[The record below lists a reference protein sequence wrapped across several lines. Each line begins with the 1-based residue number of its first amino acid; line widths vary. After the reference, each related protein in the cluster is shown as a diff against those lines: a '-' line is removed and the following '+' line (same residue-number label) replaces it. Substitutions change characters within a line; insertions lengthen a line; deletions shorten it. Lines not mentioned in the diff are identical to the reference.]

1 MHTSHLPCP
10 VSNAVRSEIALL
22 LCCGQPQTAAHMLR
36 IEALLREKID
46 WTYLVRTALA
56 HGMSPLLSRA
66 LGQVSSGIPD
76 ELQETLQ
83 DHLRN
88 NRARNEQLARV
99 LTDLLEGLGH
109 HGVAAIPFKG
119 PVLGAVAY
127 GDPSLRR
134 AGDLDILVREDDL
147 SVVCH
152 TLTASG
158 FRELTERTTGRP
170 MTAAEDR
177 AHRRYQCEYAFVRE
191 SDQVVVEPHWAIA
204 PSALAVALDYPGLWA
219 RAKPVPMLGREILSL
234 AHEDLLVLLSVHGSK
249 HEWSQLRWICDLAG
263 LIDRHPGIDLE
274 SALAR
279 ARAQGCGRMLL
290 VGLGLTARVL
300 GMELLPIIRR
310 ELERDR
316 TTLALVD
323 HVGHRLFQDGP
334 PADTHGRLTGFLLRV
349 RERSGDRLRYV
360 VRTVTTPEI
369 EHMRLVS
376 LPPWLHGLYVPI
388 KVLCDYFLFPL
399 WRVTK
404 HARQLGSGVARRRL
418 P

>member
-1 MHTSHLPCP
+1 MRASDLPCP
-10 VSNAVRSEIALL
+10 QSDAVRPEIALL
-22 LCCGQPQTAAHMLR
+22 LWCGRPQIAADTSR
-36 IEALLREKID
+36 IEALLREGID
-46 WTYLVRTALA
+46 WTYLVRVALA
-56 HGMSPLLSRA
+56 HGMSPLLARA

-109 HGVAAIPFKG
+109 HEVAAIPFKG
-119 PVLGAVAY
+119 PVLSAVAY

-147 SVVCH
+147 SAVCH
-152 TLTASG
+152 TLTESG

-177 AHRRYQCEYAFVRE
+177 AHRRYQCEYAFVRA

-219 RAKPVPMLGREILSL
+219 RARPVAMLGREILSL

-249 HEWSQLRWICDLAG
+249 HEWSQLRWICDLAA
-263 LIDRHPGIDLE
+263 LIERQPQIDLE
-274 SALAR
+274 SALVR

-290 VGLGLTARVL
+290 VGLGLTRRVL

-310 ELERDR
+310 ELEGDR
-316 TTLALVD
+316 TALALVE
-323 HVGHRLFQDGP
+323 HVVHRLFQEGP
-334 PADTHGRLTGFLLRV
+334 PADTHGRVTGFLVRV

-369 EHMRLVS
+369 EHMRLLS
-376 LPPWLHGLYVPI
+376 LPSWLHGLYVPI
-388 KVLCDYFLFPL
+388 KVLCDYLLFPL

-404 HARQLGSGVARRRL
+404 HPWQRGRGGARR
-418 P
+418 PPE